1 MLLRERERVSL
12 IQRVRVRSKGALKR
26 ESEGVFDT
34 EGESTE

>member
-1 MLLRERERVSL
+1 MPLRERVGVSL

-26 ESEGVFDT
+26 EREGVFDT